1 MPRIRGRTAQAQQQL
16 GNAPEQAAGAE
27 DGQLP
32 GANIAQ
38 AAGDET
44 PQQPYLAG
52 HAPTKLVKVHGVIK
66 DLENQRG
73 AIGER
78 LEKAQDKADSETARI
93 DREVELLRQYQGRL
107 EAEEVTDQEA
117 AAQRLQEARE
127 RAEGGTEG

>member
-1 MPRIRGRTAQAQQQL
+1 MPRTRGRTAQAQQQL
-16 GNAPEQAAGAE
+16 ENEPEQAAGAE

-44 PQQPYLAG
+44 PQQPYLPG
-52 HAPTKLVKVHGVIK
+52 QTPTKLVKVRGVIK
-66 DLENQRG
+66 DLENQLG

-78 LEKAQDKADSETARI
+78 LEKAQDKADAETGRI
-93 DREVELLRQYQGRL
+93 GREVELLRQYAERL

-127 RAEGGTEG
+127 RAEAGTEG